1 MSKTSIADAIVA
13 WESALANARTSA
25 TEVPG
30 IEGYTAP
37 LEQILADAKA
47 LTARLDDRKAVKQQE
62 TLERKI
68 LMKKGNVQVS
78 RIRSAVKAF
87 FGPNSERV
95 IAFGARPVRPR
106 TRKTP
111 TEPAAPPQV
120 PPAPAPEVA
129 EGSRPG
135 AGTAPGKENEA
146 PRNPTAL

>member
-13 WESALANARTSA
+13 WESALTNAKTSA

-47 LTARLDDRKAVKQQE
+47 LTARLEDRKSLKQQD
-62 TLERKI
+62 TVERKS

-106 TRKTP
+106 SGKTP
-111 TEPAAPPQV
+111 TEQAAPPRV
-120 PPAPAPEVA
+120 TPVATPGPE
-129 EGSRPG
+129 
-135 AGTAPGKENEA
+135 APGGSK
-146 PRNPTAL
+146 PDSGTVSSQPKS

>member
-13 WESALANARTSA
+13 WESALTNAKTGA

-37 LEQILADAKA
+37 LEQILAEAKA
-47 LTARLDDRKAVKQQE
+47 LTARLEDRKSLKQLD
-62 TLERKI
+62 TVERKT
-68 LMKKGNVQVS
+68 LMKRGNVQIS

-106 TRKTP
+106 TRKAS
-111 TEPAAPPQV
+111 TEQAARPAA
-120 PPAPAPEVA
+120 APGPEVP
-129 EGSRPG
+129 EGSKP
-135 AGTAPGKENEA
+135 AAETASSQPKS
-146 PRNPTAL
+146 

>member
-13 WESALANARTSA
+13 WESALTNAKTGA

-37 LEQILADAKA
+37 LEQILAEAKA
-47 LTARLDDRKAVKQQE
+47 LTARLEDRKSLKQLD
-62 TLERKI
+62 TVERKS

-78 RIRSAVKAF
+78 RIRSAIKAF

-95 IAFGARPVRPR
+95 IAFGARPLRPR
-106 TRKTP
+106 TGKRP
-111 TEPAAPPQV
+111 TEPVAPPAAAPGPKI
-120 PPAPAPEVA
+120 P
-129 EGSRPG
+129 EGSTPD
-135 AGTAPGKENEA
+135 AGKGKENEA

>member
-13 WESALANARTSA
+13 WENALANAKTSA

-37 LEQILADAKA
+37 LEQILAEAKG
-47 LTARLDDRKAVKQQE
+47 LTARLEDRKAVKQQE
-62 TLERKI
+62 TVERKL

-106 TRKTP
+106 SGKQP
-111 TEPAAPPQV
+111 NEPAVPPQV
-120 PPAPAPEVA
+120 SPAGSTPEA
-129 EGSRPG
+129 KPDAG
-135 AGTAPGKENEA
+135 AA
-146 PRNPTAL
+146 

>member
-13 WESALANARTSA
+13 WESALTNAKTGA

-37 LEQILADAKA
+37 LEQILAEAKA
-47 LTARLDDRKAVKQQE
+47 LTARLEDRKSLKQQD
-62 TLERKI
+62 TVERKS

-106 TRKTP
+106 TRKTS
-111 TEPAAPPQV
+111 TEQAAPPQV
-120 PPAPAPEVA
+120 TPAAAAAPEVPEDSKPDA
-129 EGSRPG
+129 G
-135 AGTAPGKENEA
+135 AA
-146 PRNPTAL
+146 

>member
-13 WESALANARTSA
+13 WESALTNAKTGA

-37 LEQILADAKA
+37 LEQILAEAKA
-47 LTARLDDRKAVKQQE
+47 LTARLEDRKSLKQLD
-62 TLERKI
+62 TVERKS

-78 RIRSAVKAF
+78 RIRSAIKAF

-95 IAFGARPVRPR
+95 IAFGARPLRPR
-106 TRKTP
+106 TGKRP
-111 TEPAAPPQV
+111 AEPVAPPAA
-120 PPAPAPEVA
+120 APGPKIP
-129 EGSRPG
+129 EGSTPD
-135 AGTAPGKENEA
+135 AGTGTENEA